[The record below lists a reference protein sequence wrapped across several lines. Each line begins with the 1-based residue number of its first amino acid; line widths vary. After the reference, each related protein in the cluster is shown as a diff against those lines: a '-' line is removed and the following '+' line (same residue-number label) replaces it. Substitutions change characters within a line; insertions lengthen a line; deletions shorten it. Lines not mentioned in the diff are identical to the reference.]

1 MHVPDGT
8 IDMVVVL
15 GRGLLRRG
23 LAGPPAP
30 TTPALR
36 TGRKGPRE
44 QHKMNTYNMR
54 LFISSSTTIVGLVTH
69 ANVVMILTHEIIS
82 KQYKDTCEI
91 ITRRNGSCVH

>member
-82 KQYKDTCEI
+82 KQYKDTCDI
-91 ITRRNGSCVH
+91 ITRWNGSCVH